1 MYYYKMNPR
10 LALFLLG
17 VTNYIYLATSIRVFG
32 INNVIL
38 TIFEESDLLPLDLLG
53 ASDEHGCVPSAGY
66 IYCNYTDSC
75 QRFNEPCLFVK
86 VAK

>member
-1 MYYYKMNPR
+1 MNPR
-10 LALFLLG
+10 LAMFLVG
-17 VTNYIYLATSIRVFG
+17 VANYIYLSTSIRVFG

-53 ASDEHGCVPSAGY
+53 ASDIHGCVPSAGY